1 MKKILLFI
9 VTCLLHFSSTQ
20 AQDFQGKAIY
30 LSKTSVAD
38 FNFGGREISEE
49 QKKRFM
55 ARMKEQS
62 EKTFI
67 LTFDKTAAIY
77 EEEEKLETPGRDNG
91 GRGGFRFGDFSG
103 GTLYKNIKDQNYAKE
118 SEMFGKVFLIKD
130 DLKQLNWTMGSE
142 TKKIGNYTCYKATA
156 IQAIDSTGFDSLRK
170 RRDSERK
177 KEEKEDVVTKDST
190 KSKVSMF
197 KEREEPKEIEITAW
211 FTPEIPVSQGPG
223 EYWGLPGLILE
234 VNAGNT
240 VLLCTKIVLNTDEK
254 IAIEAPTKG
263 KVISQQEYNE
273 TLLVKMEE
281 MSERFR
287 GGNRGSG
294 GNSNRGRN

>member
-1 MKKILLFI
+1 MKNILLFI
-9 VTCLLHFSSTQ
+9 FACFIHFSSIQ

-38 FNFGGREISEE
+38 FNFGGRQVSEE

-55 ARMKEQS
+55 ERMKEQS
-62 EKTFI
+62 EKTFV
-67 LTFDKTAAIY
+67 LTFDKAAAIY
-77 EEEEKLETPGRDNG
+77 EEEEKLETPGQDSG
-91 GRGGFRFGDFSG
+91 GRGRFRFGDFSG
-103 GTLYKNIKDQNYAKE
+103 GKLYKNIKDQNYSKE

-130 DLKQLNWTMGSE
+130 ELQQLNWTMGSE

-156 IQAIDSTGFDSLRK
+156 IKAIDSTNFDSLRRK
-170 RRDSERK
+170 RDRDRK
-177 KEEKEDVVTKDST
+177 KEDSDNAVKKDST
-190 KSKVSMF
+190 KNNVSMF
-197 KEREEPKEIEITAW
+197 KDKEEPKEIEITAW

-240 VLLCTKIVLNTDEK
+240 VLLCTKIVLNADEK
-254 IAIEAPTKG
+254 TEIKAPTKG
-263 KVISQQEYNE
+263 KVVSQQEYNE